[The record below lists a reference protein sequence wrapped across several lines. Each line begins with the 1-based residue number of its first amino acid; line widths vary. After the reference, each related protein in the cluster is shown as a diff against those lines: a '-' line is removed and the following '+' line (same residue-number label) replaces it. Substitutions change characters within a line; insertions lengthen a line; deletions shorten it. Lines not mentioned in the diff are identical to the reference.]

1 MKECREALWQAAE
14 RGDWYDNV
22 TAILCQITDGPE
34 CAWAIKNVDSGA
46 SNDGNGRKGNT
57 KKRKILFIG
66 LGVLIAG
73 AVAGAFFH
81 GRGSHDMWCGTPRAN
96 DSVIDEPADSVKTG
110 VDTVPPDKTKQNVQK
125 PAEATTEKPTI
136 KEQINEQAKEKEE
149 SAAPSAGLTII
160 DKSEEKTVTETGDNL
175 TPIKSKD

>member
-1 MKECREALWQAAE
+1 
-14 RGDWYDNV
+14 
-22 TAILCQITDGPE
+22 
-34 CAWAIKNVDSGA
+34 
-46 SNDGNGRKGNT
+46 
-57 KKRKILFIG
+57 
-66 LGVLIAG
+66 
-73 AVAGAFFH
+73 
-81 GRGSHDMWCGTPRAN
+81 MWCGTPRAN